1 VSNYGVEDAVVGRRG
16 GGGGGGGRAAPVRA
30 RQPRR
35 SGRGARAPTS
45 KGDDKG
51 AKPRIRPSGHRLVAP
66 KRASEVD
73 TPG

>member
-1 VSNYGVEDAVVGRRG
+1 LRTLWSGAGAWGASGVGERHG
-16 GGGGGGGRAAPVRA
+16 AAEL
-30 RQPRR
+30 
-35 SGRGARAPTS
+35 GTGARAPTS

-51 AKPRIRPSGHRLVAP
+51 AELGIRPSGHRLVAP